1 MPPAVTYRVVGVR
14 RDKSRAVVEKGLTRP
29 RADQL
34 KRALLHAGSF
44 ANVVIERENLPA
56 GPRSEANGK
65 GVHPP
70 QD

>member
-14 RDKSRAVVEKGLTRP
+14 KDKRRVVVENGLTRP

-34 KRALLHAGSF
+34 KRALLNAGTF
-44 ANVVIERENLPA
+44 PKVVIEREDLPA

-65 GVHPP
+65 GVNPP
-70 QD
+70 HD